1 MFNGDLKKEALADL
15 QRASDKNET
24 VTEKVMAA
32 STKLHELRST
42 CCVELISKV
51 ESYITNLANSPKE
64 LDKSFSEYQT
74 ETSCFKDS
82 ISKLELEAQKST
94 TTAAGGA
101 AAGVAAGVGTAALA
115 PTAAIAIATTFGTA
129 STGTAISALSGAA
142 ATNAALAW
150 LGGGA
155 LTAGGGG
162 MVAGKGLLA
171 LAGPVGWA
179 IGGVALAGAGLYSRK
194 KNKEVAEKA
203 NEERRE
209 IEANIRTLDLMLN
222 STTELF
228 SLTQKHSDGV
238 NEMLITLTGSAPND
252 YKEFSPKDKEML
264 GALINH
270 IHSLSKIINK
280 QVDIGE

>member
-15 QRASDKNET
+15 QRASDKNEAA
-24 VTEKVMAA
+24 TEEVMGA
-32 STKLHELRST
+32 STKLYDLRSI
-42 CCVELISKV
+42 CCVDLISKV
-51 ESYITNLANSPKE
+51 ENYINTLANSPKE

-74 ETSCFKDS
+74 ETTSFNES
-82 ISKLELEAQKST
+82 VSKLELEAQKSS

-115 PTAAIAIATTFGTA
+115 PTAAMAIATTFGTA

-150 LGGGA
+150 IGGGA

-179 IGGVALAGAGLYSRK
+179 IGGVALAGAGMYSRK
-194 KNKEVAEKA
+194 KNKEIAEKA
-203 NEERRE
+203 NSERRE
-209 IEANIRTLDLMLN
+209 IEANIRTLDLMLK
-222 STTELF
+222 STTELYT
-228 SLTQKHSDGV
+228 LTKEHSDGV
-238 NEMLITLTGSAPND
+238 YDVLISLKATAPND
-252 YKEFSPKDKEML
+252 YKSFTTKHKEML
-264 GALINH
+264 GALVNH
-270 IHSLSKIINK
+270 IHSLSKVINK
-280 QVDIGE
+280 QVDIG